1 MDLQTLW
8 FILIAVLFTGFLFLE
23 GFDYGVGI
31 LLPFVA
37 RNDHERRIVINS
49 IGPVWD
55 GNEVWLLTAGG
66 AMFAAFPNWYA
77 TLFSGFYL
85 ALFLILIALIVRGV
99 AFEFRSKD
107 DRPQWRSLWD
117 GAIFIGSLVP
127 ALLWGVAFGN
137 ILRGLAIDASM
148 TYVGSFFDLLNPYA
162 LITGVVLLGLFIL
175 HGALFLQLKTDGVIR
190 ERVEHIARR
199 FWLPVTLVAVAFVA
213 LSAFETDIL
222 TRLNAANVLG
232 LVVAVVALL
241 LTGFFIF
248 RSALRLGLR
257 RHRPDCRRRRGADL
271 WDFVPACYALNVR
284 FRPDDLQ
291 CLVQRVYTPG
301 HDGHRPDSGAY
312 CAGLSGLDL
321 LGLSQTPDHRE
332 SSRIL
337 ILHPIFIPV
346 RFSTGQG

>member
-8 FILIAVLFTGFLFLE
+8 FILIGVLFTSFFFLE

-37 RNDHERRIVINS
+37 RNDRERRIVINS

-107 DRPQWRSLWD
+107 NDPRWRSLWD
-117 GAIFIGSLVP
+117 GAIFFGSLVP

-137 ILRGLAIDASM
+137 ILRGVAIDASM

-162 LITGVVLLGLFIL
+162 LVSGLVTLTLFIL
-175 HGALFLQLKTDGVIR
+175 HGALFLELKTDGIIQ
-190 ERVEHIARR
+190 ERVGKIARR
-199 FWLPVTLVAVAFVA
+199 FWLPVTLLAVIFVA
-213 LSAFETDIL
+213 LSAFETGL
-222 TRLNAANVLG
+222 LERLNVVNVLG
-232 LVVAVVALL
+232 LVVAVAALLGTGYLIFKARYGRAFLGTGLAVIGLVALIFGTL
-241 LTGFFIF
+241 FPRVMPSSLGFDLTIYNASSSAYSLQVMTVIALTFLPIVLAYQAWTYWVF
-248 RSALRLGLR
+248 RKRL
-257 RHRPDCRRRRGADL
+257 
-271 WDFVPACYALNVR
+271 
-284 FRPDDLQ
+284 
-291 CLVQRVYTPG
+291 T
-301 HDGHRPDSGAY
+301 S
-312 CAGLSGLDL
+312 
-321 LGLSQTPDHRE
+321 E
-332 SSRIL
+332 SHL
-337 ILHPIFIPV
+337 EY
-346 RFSTGQG
+346 

>member
-8 FILIAVLFTGFLFLE
+8 FILIGVLFTGFLFLE

-37 RNDHERRIVINS
+37 KQDRERRIVINS

-107 DRPQWRSLWD
+107 NNPRWRSLWD
-117 GAIFIGSLVP
+117 GAIFFGSIVP

-137 ILRGLAIDASM
+137 ILRGVAIDASM

-162 LITGVVLLGLFIL
+162 LVGGLVTLTLFIL
-175 HGALFLQLKTDGVIR
+175 HGALFLELKTDGVIQ
-190 ERVEHIARR
+190 ERVGKIARR
-199 FWLPVTLVAVAFVA
+199 FWLPVTLIAVVFVA

-222 TRLNAANVLG
+222 QRLNVVNVLG
-232 LVVAVVALL
+232 LVIAVAALLGTGYFIFKERYGRAFFGTGLTVAGVVALIFGTLFPRVMPSTLGFDLTIYNASSSAYTLQVMTVIALTLVPIVL
-241 LTGFFIF
+241 LYQAWTYWVF
-248 RSALRLGLR
+248 RKRL
-257 RHRPDCRRRRGADL
+257 
-271 WDFVPACYALNVR
+271 
-284 FRPDDLQ
+284 
-291 CLVQRVYTPG
+291 T
-301 HDGHRPDSGAY
+301 
-312 CAGLSGLDL
+312 
-321 LGLSQTPDHRE
+321 TE
-332 SSRIL
+332 SHL
-337 ILHPIFIPV
+337 EY
-346 RFSTGQG
+346 